1 VLITYPTFL
10 ILDVLHHLKKTLYIS
25 LTLLLISA
33 ISCKNNDEIKKV
45 ADFFKSKSDEKEL
58 MATIDFSLSDSLL
71 LRSIEIQTK
80 TDLCE
85 NSRFTARINYQDRTI
100 EFPAFANKNC
110 NWNTLPHNLIPILIN
125 KENQVLIDYEMVQSD
140 ESLEKKLIKATKE
153 RIIGTERKNL
163 LYLMQWD
170 TELKSDLVKKRVYE
184 TLKGI
189 KNYSNEITL
198 SKFNKNISDLT
209 ETEKDLLKEEF
220 VGIIGV
226 NGYFPKPPP
235 PPSKME
241 NEKTNE

>member
-1 VLITYPTFL
+1 M
-10 ILDVLHHLKKTLYIS
+10 KKTLYIS

-33 ISCKNNDEIKKV
+33 ISCKNNDEIEKV
-45 ADFFKSKSDEKEL
+45 ADFFKNKSDEKEL

-85 NSRFTARINYQDRTI
+85 NSRFTARINYQDRII

-110 NWNTLPHNLIPILIN
+110 NWNTMPHNLIPILIN
-125 KENQVLIDYEMVQSD
+125 KENQVLVDYETVKLD

-153 RIIGTERKNL
+153 RIIGTEKKNL

-170 TELKSDLVKKRVYE
+170 TELKPDLVKKRVYE

-189 KNYSNEITL
+189 KNYSNEISL
-198 SKFNKNISDLT
+198 SKFKKDISDLT
-209 ETEKDLLKEEF
+209 ENEKDLLKKEF
-220 VGIIGV
+220 IGIIGV
-226 NGYFPKPPP
+226 NGYFPPP

-241 NEKTNE
+241 NKTTEE